1 MTTKATP
8 NAIPTPIPAVGI
20 VCFDSEG
27 RVLLIKRGKPPREN
41 EWSIPGGKIEWG
53 EKAID
58 AAHRELFEETGIVAD
73 IFGLIDAVD
82 AIFSSRTSGAVHGH
96 YVLID
101 YVASSAKGTLQAGD
115 DACEACFAAMDDLDR
130 FHLWTQTRAIINKA
144 YLQWQQK
151 INSA

>member
-1 MTTKATP
+1 
-8 NAIPTPIPAVGI
+8 
-20 VCFDSEG
+20 
-27 RVLLIKRGKPPREN
+27 
-41 EWSIPGGKIEWG
+41 
-53 EKAID
+53 
-58 AAHRELFEETGIVAD
+58 
-73 IFGLIDAVD
+73 LIDAVD

-115 DACEACFAAMDDLDR
+115 DACEACFAAMNDLDR
-130 FHLWTQTRAIINKA
+130 FHLWTQTRAIIDKA